1 MSRPKRQKL
10 KENTKDVVIRARV
23 DLHTKRMLEYTS
35 KIRQIS
41 DSEVIRQGIEK
52 IYNEI
57 KK

>member
-1 MSRPKRQKL
+1 MSRPKGQKL
-10 KENTKDVVIRARV
+10 KENTKDIVIRARI
-23 DLHTKRMLEYTS
+23 DSHTKRMLEYAS